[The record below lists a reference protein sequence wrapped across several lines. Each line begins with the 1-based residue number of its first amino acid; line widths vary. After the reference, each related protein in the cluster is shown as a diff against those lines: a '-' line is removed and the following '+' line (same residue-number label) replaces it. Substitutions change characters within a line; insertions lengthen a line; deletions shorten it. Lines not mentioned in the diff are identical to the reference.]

1 MQWAGMIIV
10 LGLGFTGQRLAWR
23 LLRRG
28 LSVCAPVRG
37 IERFRKLRDAGLVL
51 SEFGAASGLPKDS
64 VLVDLIPPL
73 QEAENA
79 ALRQY
84 MQDLEPS
91 RVIYVSSTG
100 VYGDQTEV
108 NEKTPAMPS
117 DERGRRRLAEER
129 WISSG
134 PWSSLIL
141 RAAAIYGPGRGV
153 HTAIRQ
159 GRAPRGTGSGVV
171 SRIHVEDLAALIEAG
186 ISSDLERA
194 WPVADNEPCST
205 AEIAE
210 WLEKIQ
216 EIKRVDSFSTV
227 TTHGRRVDG
236 RKIRELLGVELTHQS
251 WRTGIPA
258 SIEEENSE
266 PRQPVY

>member
-1 MQWAGMIIV
+1 MVIV
-10 LGLGFTGQRLAWR
+10 LGPGFTGQRLAWR

-28 LSVCAPVRG
+28 VSVCAAARG
-37 IERFRKLRDAGLVL
+37 VARFRKLVDAGLVL
-51 SEFGAASGLPKDS
+51 SEFHTAPALPKHS

-73 QEAENA
+73 PEAENA
-79 ALRQY
+79 ALRRY
-84 MQDLEPS
+84 IEDLDPS

-108 NEKTPAMPS
+108 DEKTMPIPN
-117 DERGRRRLAEER
+117 DERGQRRLAEEQ

-134 PWSSLIL
+134 PWTSLIL

-159 GRAPRGTGSGVV
+159 GKTPRGTGSGVV

-186 ISSDLERA
+186 IFSDLEGA
-194 WPVADNEPCST
+194 WPVADEEPCST
-205 AEIAE
+205 AEIAK
-210 WLEKIQ
+210 WLA
-216 EIKRVDSFSTV
+216 EIEGIKGTDSTAIA
-227 TTHGRRVDG
+227 TTHGRKVDG
-236 RKIRELLGVELTHQS
+236 RKIRELLAVELVYRS

-266 PRQPVY
+266 QRFAEY